1 MGKVDY
7 GGPVVC
13 AIGCT
18 YDGSVQFC
26 KDYIAR
32 HGYTREQV
40 KIIQRDGLTMVIALK
55 KLW

>member
-18 YDGSVQFC
+18 DDGSVQFC

-40 KIIQRDGLTMVIALK
+40 KIIQRDGLTLVIALK
-55 KLW
+55 RLW